1 MIWTNLDFLYIED
14 IQICP
19 LALLAR
25 VKAPPYGL
33 RGFALPYRARNE
45 TYGFIATLGAACNY
59 VKETRL
65 QPAPCFGFRLVSLT

>member
-1 MIWTNLDFLYIED
+1 M
-14 IQICP
+14 
-19 LALLAR
+19 R
-25 VKAPPYGL
+25 VKALPYGL

-59 VKETRL
+59 VKEARL

>member
-1 MIWTNLDFLYIED
+1 M
-14 IQICP
+14 
-19 LALLAR
+19 R
-25 VKAPPYGL
+25 VKTPPYGL
-33 RGFALPYRARNE
+33 RGFALLYRARNE